1 MSSVLRQIFRLKFK
15 KLRISTALRKCLF
28 IFQWNGRSFSI
39 QLKWVCSL
47 LGKQNVIPLRKLKLG
62 VNTKH
67 IEKWTIVWSWGG
79 KSTLICFSVV
89 LLQIRNCI
97 SICMSLWNGTII
109 LALFCCSVNNHIFLL
124 KSRSTAQSY
133 KSRSIQEFFFIKT
146 ILMAFTSLNAT
157 LFLFPN

>member
-67 IEKWTIVWSWGG
+67 LEKWTIVWSWGG

-109 LALFCCSVNNHIFLL
+109 LALFCCCVNSHIFCRNPGALLNHIRVEA
-124 KSRSTAQSY
+124 KRS
-133 KSRSIQEFFFIKT
+133 FFIKT
-146 ILMAFTSLNAT
+146 ILMAFTLLNAT
-157 LFLFPN
+157 LF